1 MKELTIQPQKEGKGR
16 AFSATLVSYVEC
28 RSISE
33 RGNDTLRP
41 IFMALAGTD
50 QELRPFIANLRT
62 GKKAEDTSGYRRSRE
77 KYEVLKSSGFQVS
90 WQRHAKGTLVNI
102 FAPDVFCLD
111 PGMVDPKGVQFVL
124 LPAKSWLRPSTVD
137 VPDFV
142 PEDRKDDVRSLA
154 PLFIAY
160 LDRRTRCPLIPDP
173 AFHVRVLANAI
184 GEGLA
189 TFSRT
194 DANRYSEAWGESS
207 ALVEYGTDEVGLAP
221 GVFFSATHD
230 VLEEFLARQ
239 VKEHFENEQPK
250 SRRAA

>member
-28 RSISE
+28 TSILPK
-33 RGNDTLRP
+33 GNDTLRP

-50 QELRPFIANLRT
+50 QELRPFVANLRT

-77 KYEVLKSSGFQVS
+77 KYEVLKSAGFQVS
-90 WQRHAKGTLVNI
+90 WQRTSKGSLVNI

-124 LPAKSWLRPSTVD
+124 LPAKSWLKPSTLD

-142 PEDRKDDVRSLA
+142 PDDRRDAVRALA

-173 AFHVRVLANAI
+173 KFYVQVLANALH
-184 GEGLA
+184 EGLA
-189 TFSRT
+189 SFSVTGWSRG
-194 DANRYSEAWGESS
+194 WGVTG
-207 ALVEYGTDEVGLAP
+207 AFIEYGIEDVGHAP
-221 GVFFSATHD
+221 GVFFSSSHE

-239 VKEHFENEQPK
+239 VQTFFQE
-250 SRRAA
+250 AA